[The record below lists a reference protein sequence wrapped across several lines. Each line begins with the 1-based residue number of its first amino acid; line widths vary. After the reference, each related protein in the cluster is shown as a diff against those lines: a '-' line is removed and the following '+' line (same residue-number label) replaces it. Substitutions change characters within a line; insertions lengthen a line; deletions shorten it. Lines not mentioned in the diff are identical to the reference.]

1 MVSHPERIHLDSSFE
16 HQVFPESHRSASLH
30 LDLVASTQLAK
41 PLTTVSVGE
50 DYQKHGRCDILQADT
65 LTISYK
71 KKDDRRS

>member
-30 LDLVASTQLAK
+30 LDSVASIQLAK
-41 PLTTVSVGE
+41 PIVSVGE
-50 DYQKHGRCDILQADT
+50 DYQKHGRCDILPADT